1 MARDVTSFGTDED
14 KADRMADRVIETIVK
29 RLTTPVGARQVNKR
43 GLPVIEPYE
52 VAITFRGDTDRENRT
67 QSVVVRFGTEVSHL
81 LLGFRKLQILYA
93 DDGEMLLHGLTHTSS
108 NASRRHHDQD
118 TTDRPRHAVPQ
129 KLRGRTAYVEGYKKW
144 VALLLAHGWRS
155 GETRI
160 YYPMR
165 AAQFIHLRNI
175 EDFQDHGESPDSQ
188 MTIHV

>member
-1 MARDVTSFGTDED
+1 MDRDVTSFGTDED
-14 KADRMADRVIETIVK
+14 NAERMADRVIEAIVK
-29 RLTTPVGARQVNKR
+29 RLTTPVGERQVNKR
-43 GLPVIEPYE
+43 GLPVIAPYE

-67 QSVVVRFGTEVSHL
+67 QSVIVRFGTEVAHL

-93 DDGEMLLHGLTHTSS
+93 DDGELLLHGLTH
-108 NASRRHHDQD
+108 NEQD

-144 VALLLAHGWRS
+144 VALLQAHGWRS

-165 AAQFIHLRNI
+165 AAQFVHLRNI
-175 EDFQDHGESPDSQ
+175 EDFQDQGASPDPQ